1 MLLIEKEIHIP
12 SIKQEVPLL
21 KYFES
26 AIKAQLSLGEVS
38 VRFAVTKSDSN
49 EYDCELGILTDSNAL
64 PAGRQISIFDFE
76 KRRIENTDKFNAVM
90 IVPTGIG
97 AELGGHAGDATPVA
111 RLLAGVC
118 DKLITHPNVV
128 NASDINEMP
137 ENGLYVEGSVISR
150 LLMGTAGLQEVRSN
164 RVLLVIDEHEDK
176 QVSELAI
183 NAASAARMTL
193 GLDCPGVVKI
203 NPPIY
208 LRAEYSSSG
217 TAVGRVEGL
226 ERLLKVISRYRS
238 EFDAVALASKVD
250 ISEGLYAKYFLS
262 GGEIINPWGG
272 VEAMLTHSVSLLFNV
287 PSAHAPMAENMEE
300 ANAVF
305 GVVDPRM
312 SPEAV
317 SSCFLHC
324 VLKGLYKSP
333 RIITDRMLFTH
344 TSILTA
350 ADISCLVIPD
360 GCLGLP
366 TLAALEQGIPVIA
379 VRENRNRMKNDL
391 EKLPFAPGKLF
402 IVDNY
407 LEAVGVMTALKG
419 GISVSAVRRPLAE
432 TQVTS
437 ERMCDQLKG
446 YNEDKAA
453 SKLSKTTAAEK

>member
-272 VEAMLTHSVSLLFNV
+272 VEAMLTHSVSLLFNM